1 MGSGHLNVRAF
12 VMAAGMGTRLSPIT
26 DHLPKP
32 LVPVANHPAL
42 EYLLARLPAAG
53 VTEVAINLHHYGDA
67 VQAAFG
73 DGSRLGLRIRWS
85 PEPELLGT
93 AGGAGPV
100 ADFLR
105 ETGEPFLVLSG
116 DGLHAIDLAALVR
129 RHREAEAVGTLTV
142 LEIDDPSRFGVCVLD
157 DDDLITAFQEKP
169 ALADALSRSAS
180 CGVYCFE
187 PRVLDRLPPGG
198 FCDWARD
205 VLPAMLADGDRL
217 AAYRTEAYWS
227 DIGTVAGW
235 RGPSGG
241 QTARAA
247 RRRPRSTRAPRSRA
261 RSRSPQV
268 PAWAPVSASPARSP
282 SGPGLASARD
292 RRCETPS
299 CCRTA
304 TSHPARSCSAGSSA
318 TSTRSP
324 DARARARHV
333 AARGVTRNWVIIG
346 GCSTPSFR

>member
-1 MGSGHLNVRAF
+1 
-12 VMAAGMGTRLSPIT
+12 MAAGMGTRLAPIT
-26 DHLPKP
+26 DHVPKP
-32 LVPVANHPAL
+32 LVPVANRPAL

-73 DGSRLGLRIRWS
+73 DGSRLGLRILWS

-105 ETGEPFLVLSG
+105 ETGDPFLVLSG
-116 DGLHAIDLAALVR
+116 DGLHAIDLAALVA
-129 RHREAEAVGTLTV
+129 RHRAAEAVGTLTV

-198 FCDWARD
+198 FYDWARD

-217 AAYRTEAYWS
+217 AAYRTDAYWS
-227 DIGTVAGW
+227 DIGTVADLL
-235 RGPSGG
+235 RANLDCVSGALG
-241 QTARAA
+241 LADGAGIAATAEID
-247 RRRPRSTRAPRSRA
+247 P
-261 RSRSPQV
+261 
-268 PAWAPVSASPARSP
+268 SASIEGPVAIASGARVGADVRIT
-282 SGPGLASARD
+282 GPVAIGAEARIG
-292 RRCETPS
+292 
-299 CCRTA
+299 
-304 TSHPARSCSAGSSA
+304 AGA
-318 TSTRSP
+318 ALRDAVVLPGST
-324 DARARARHV
+324 V
-333 AARGVTRNWVIIG
+333 APGSLVLG
-346 GCSTPSFR
+346 GIVGDIDMLG